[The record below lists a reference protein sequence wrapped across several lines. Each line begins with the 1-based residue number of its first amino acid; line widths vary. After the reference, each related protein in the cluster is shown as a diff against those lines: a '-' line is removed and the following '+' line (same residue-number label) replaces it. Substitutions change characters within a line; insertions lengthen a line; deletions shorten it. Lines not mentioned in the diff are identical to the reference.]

1 MKILIMEIKID
12 KIGSN
17 DYYSEVLAVMSNYS
31 KIVKNPRQKIR
42 GLKSQAILL
51 TGIALA
57 FLVIFAALYL
67 MSPGT
72 SMYLYVIIIFSIALV
87 LGIIYIFLINRRI
100 SKFKNNDSSKKLII
114 EDEYVEMHIGDEQSR
129 LDFKD
134 MQWIILNKHSIT
146 FIPKN
151 EDATL
156 IAVEIRY
163 KNQVIDNIKEKQIIV
178 DNSNL
183 HSS

>member
-1 MKILIMEIKID
+1 MKVLVMEIEID
-12 KIGSN
+12 KIGSD
-17 DYYSEVLAVMSNYS
+17 DYYGEVLAVMSDYS
-31 KIVKNPRQKIR
+31 KLVKNPRQKIR
-42 GLKSQAILL
+42 GLNSQAILL
-51 TGIALA
+51 TGISLV

-67 MSPGT
+67 MSPGA
-72 SMYLYVIIIFSIALV
+72 SLYLYVIIIFSIALI
-87 LGIIYIFLINRRI
+87 LGIIYIFLVNRRI
-100 SKFKNNDSSKKLII
+100 SKFKNNDSTKKLVI

-151 EDATL
+151 EGATL
-156 IAVEIRY
+156 IAVEIKY
-163 KNQVIDNIKEKQIIV
+163 KNQVIGNIKEKQIIV

-183 HSS
+183 YS